1 MPAIIVLIVIFGSVI
16 GLITFFLLKTIIA
29 PKRVATL
36 QELYRQGKYTAA
48 IRIARQIIAKEPRNS
63 EAHYLL
69 GLSYIGDNKPELAL
83 MELKTVNQIGR
94 FGGACP
100 EVDFRK
106 NIAGLYAKYGQTE
119 EALKEYVLLMKQEP
133 MQPDHYYNTA
143 LLFEERNK
151 TERAMG
157 FYRKTIEVAPR
168 HSNAHY
174 KLGYMLYR
182 NKKPVE
188 AKVELETALKLKP
201 DNHTAHFYLGRLLKE
216 SHDYTSALHAFEKAQ
231 RDPDMKVKALIERG
245 SCYMSMNSFEKAITE
260 LERGVKLSRDDSA
273 TETLYGRYFLAL
285 CHEKLRDIDMA
296 VEQWEKI
303 YAKKPQFRDVAEK
316 LSQYQDLRTNDH
328 MKDYLTASAQE
339 FNEICKA
346 VCVKM
351 GMRVQDLT
359 EIPNGCQIIAVDD
372 DTRWRNTKKMPRL
385 IHFLRVP
392 EMIAEST
399 VRNVHELMKKFS
411 IQRGIMLSSSN
422 FSRIAMDFVESRPID
437 LIDKD
442 KLQELLQG
450 IELPSLSP
458 KR

>member
-1 MPAIIVLIVIFGSVI
+1 MPAIIVLIVIFGTAI
-16 GLITFFLLKTIIA
+16 GLITIFLLKTIIA

-36 QELYRQGKYTAA
+36 QDYYRQGKYTAA
-48 IRIARQIIAKEPRNS
+48 IRMAKQIIAKEPRNS
-63 EAHYLL
+63 EAHYIL
-69 GLSYIGDNKPELAL
+69 GLSYIKDNKTELAL

-106 NIAGLYAKYGQTE
+106 NIASLYAKYGQAE

-133 MQPDHYYNTA
+133 NEPDHYYNTA
-143 LLFEERNK
+143 MLFEERNK
-151 TERAMG
+151 TDRAMG

-174 KLGYMLYR
+174 KLGTLLYR

-188 AKVELETALKLKP
+188 AKVELETSIKLKP
-201 DNHTAHFYLGRLLKE
+201 DNYTAHFYLGRLLKE
-216 SHDYTSALHAFEKAQ
+216 SHDYVNALHSFEKAQ
-231 RDPDMKVKALIERG
+231 RDPDMKIKALVERG
-245 SCYMSMNSFEKAITE
+245 SCYMSMNNFDKAITE
-260 LERGVKLSRDDSA
+260 LERGVKLSQDDGS
-273 TETLYGRYFLAL
+273 TESLYGRYFLAL
-285 CHEKLRDIDMA
+285 CYEKLRDIDMA
-296 VEQWEKI
+296 VDQWEKI

-328 MKDYLTASAQE
+328 MKDYLTASPQE
-339 FNEICKA
+339 FHEICRA
-346 VCVKM
+346 VCSKM
-351 GMRVQDLT
+351 SLRVRDLN
-359 EIPNGCQIIAVDD
+359 EVPNGCEIIAVDD

-385 IHFLRVP
+385 IHFYRVP

-399 VRNVHELMKKFS
+399 VRSFHELMKKYS
-411 IQRGIMLSSSN
+411 VQRGIMLSSSN

-442 KLQELLQG
+442 KLQELMQD
-450 IELPSLSP
+450 IELPGLP